1 MCGSHIHITTLCPDT
16 IRIIFTTR
24 ESPGKINLIMGV
36 DMLYQ
41 CCMVGTVES
50 INERSTDMTRQELLN
65 ELTKVQNMPQNLD
78 KDIMTIAAMMDNEQ
92 IAAHIE
98 RNR

>member
-1 MCGSHIHITTLCPDT
+1 
-16 IRIIFTTR
+16 
-24 ESPGKINLIMGV
+24 
-36 DMLYQ
+36 
-41 CCMVGTVES
+41 
-50 INERSTDMTRQELLN
+50 MTRQELLN

>member
-1 MCGSHIHITTLCPDT
+1 
-16 IRIIFTTR
+16 
-24 ESPGKINLIMGV
+24 
-36 DMLYQ
+36 
-41 CCMVGTVES
+41 
-50 INERSTDMTRQELLN
+50 MTRAELII
-65 ELTKVQNMPQNLD
+65 ELTKVQNLTKNAD